1 MGAEADW
8 QIRGN
13 RGTVKELEKRFRAIR
28 ANTLMQ
34 LNVLRRVNGEYVC
47 NLCQAFVGDRDR
59 ALGHV
64 ANVHRDEW
72 HEATKY
78 AIWKMLQRYGA
89 LPMILFKE
97 LNINPMMY
105 GFRVITIGKR
115 RKIVVR

>member
-8 QIRGN
+8 QIRGD
-13 RGTVKELEKRFRAIR
+13 RGTVKELEKRFRMIR
-28 ANTLMQ
+28 TNTLIQ
-34 LNVLRRVNGEYVC
+34 LNVLRKIDSEYVC
-47 NLCQAFVGDRDR
+47 NLCQKFIGDRDK
-59 ALGHV
+59 ALAHV

-72 HEATKY
+72 NEATKY

-97 LNINPMMY
+97 LNIDPTMY

>member
-8 QIRGN
+8 QVRGD
-13 RGTVKELEKRFRAIR
+13 RGTVKELEKRFRTIR
-28 ANTLMQ
+28 ANTLIQ

-47 NLCQAFVGDRDR
+47 NLCQEFIGDRDK

-72 HEATKY
+72 REATKY

-97 LNINPMMY
+97 LNIDPTMY
-105 GFRVITIGKR
+105 GFKVINIGKR